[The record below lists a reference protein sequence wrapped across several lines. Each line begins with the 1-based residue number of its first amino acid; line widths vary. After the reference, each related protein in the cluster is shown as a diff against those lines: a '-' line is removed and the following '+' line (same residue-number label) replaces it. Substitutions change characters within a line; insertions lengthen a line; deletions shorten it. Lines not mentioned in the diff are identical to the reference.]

1 MPGLHYIARMR
12 ATLRLAALLAVPV
25 LAIAGCG
32 GSDDGSSSSAT
43 PQERLKESAA
53 ALAKVKGFH
62 FEGTG
67 TDEDGASELEGD
79 ARADGSLR
87 IVLRQRGEAEV
98 RTVGGKGYVR
108 ADKEYWTA
116 NADAKTAAVLAD
128 KWVVAP
134 AETFGAAELARFEPA
149 TLAYC
154 LTKTEGAIKDGGEGE
169 VDGTAVA
176 IITSVGDA
184 PGSSPGSISIAAEG
198 EAYPLRAIQEGPR
211 KPGGT
216 VDPRCEDEDDST
228 TKSDIK
234 LSDFGASEPIEA
246 PADAIDLDSL
256 KGGDDTTS

>member
-1 MPGLHYIARMR
+1 MR
-12 ATLRLAALLAVPV
+12 ATLRLAALLTVPV
-25 LAIAGCG
+25 LAITGCG
-32 GSDDGSSSSAT
+32 GSDDSSSSSAT

-53 ALAKVKGFH
+53 ALAKVKGLH

-67 TDEDGASELEGD
+67 TDEDGATELEGD

-116 NADAKTAAVLAD
+116 NADAKTAAMLAD
-128 KWVVAP
+128 KWVVVP
-134 AETFGAAELARFEPA
+134 AETFGSAAELARFKPA

-154 LTKTEGAIKDGGEGE
+154 LSKTDGTIKDGGEGE

-184 PGSSPGSISIAAEG
+184 PGSFPGSISIATEG

-216 VDPRCEDEDDST
+216 VDLRCEDEENST

-246 PADAIDLDSL
+246 PADAIDIESL
-256 KGGDDTTS
+256 EGGAS